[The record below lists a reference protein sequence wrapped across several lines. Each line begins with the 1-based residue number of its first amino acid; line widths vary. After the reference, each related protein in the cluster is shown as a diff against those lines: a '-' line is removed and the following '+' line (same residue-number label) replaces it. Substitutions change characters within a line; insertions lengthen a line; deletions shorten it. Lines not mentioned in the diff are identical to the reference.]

1 MSIKTLMSSGGD
13 PADLRRVA
21 GWALVGGL
29 CVAAAVAIVALLSG
43 SFDDTDWRV
52 VGTSLGFSVFTS
64 TGAAGLALRLRD
76 TTSARA
82 LGTTSAAAS
91 AIAFVLLVGSLWTDG
106 SEDLWRAFGTV
117 AVLALWSAHAS
128 LVLRSA
134 RPTDSATIRSMCAVS
149 IATLGI
155 DATVGALAIL
165 GALDGT
171 DVESAARVLAALIVI
186 GLLSTALPP
195 LLRRLQSSAQLAV
208 APAAAT
214 AFGAP
219 RSTRNRL
226 EQGVAEVA
234 DRLGAMNLPPDAR
247 AEVARLRELVRD
259 ARP

>member
-1 MSIKTLMSSGGD
+1 LSIKTLMSSAGD
-13 PADLRRVA
+13 PTDLRRLA

-29 CVAAAVAIVALLSG
+29 CVAAAVAIMALLSG

-76 TTSARA
+76 ATWAWA

-91 AIAFVLLVGSLWTDG
+91 AIAFVLLVSALWSDG
-106 SEDLWRAFGTV
+106 SEGLWRAFGTV
-117 AVLALWSAHAS
+117 GLLALWSAHAS
-128 LVLRSA
+128 LVLRSG
-134 RPTDSATIRSMCAVS
+134 RRTDSATIRSLCAVS

-155 DATVGALAIL
+155 DATVGALAIA
-165 GALDGT
+165 GALDDT
-171 DVESAARVLAALIVI
+171 DVESTGRVLATLVVI

-195 LLRRLQSSAQLAV
+195 ILRRMRPGARV
-208 APAAAT
+208 APAPPAAT

-219 RSTRNRL
+219 PSTRNGL
-226 EQGVAEVA
+226 AQGVAEVA

-247 AEVARLRELVRD
+247 AEVARLRELVRH
-259 ARP
+259 AGP

>member
-1 MSIKTLMSSGGD
+1 MSSVD
-13 PADLRRVA
+13 NPADLRRLA
-21 GWALVGGL
+21 GWALVVGL

-76 TTSARA
+76 TTWAWA

-91 AIAFVLLVGSLWTDG
+91 AIALALLVCSLWTDG
-106 SEDLWRAFGTV
+106 SEGLWRAFGTV
-117 AVLALWSAHAS
+117 GLIALWSAHAS

-134 RPTDSATIRSMCAVS
+134 RPNDSATIRSLCAVS

-165 GALDGT
+165 GALGDS
-171 DVESAARVLAALIVI
+171 DVESGARVLAALVVI

-195 LLRRLQSSAQLAV
+195 ILRRLRHTAHVAP

-219 RSTRNRL
+219 RSARNGMA
-226 EQGVAEVA
+226 QAVAEVA
-234 DRLGAMNLPPDAR
+234 DRLGEMNLSPDAR

-259 ARP
+259 ARE